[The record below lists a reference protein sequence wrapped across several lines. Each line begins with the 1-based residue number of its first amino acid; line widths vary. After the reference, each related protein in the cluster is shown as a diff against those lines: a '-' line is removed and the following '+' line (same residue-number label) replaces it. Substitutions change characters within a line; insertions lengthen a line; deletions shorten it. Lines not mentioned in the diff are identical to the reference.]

1 MTTRV
6 GAENVIINKVSCN
19 FILFN
24 NMPLL
29 FGCDSCVCVYIYIY
43 IYICRISEHIV
54 GGGLTRVVG

>member
-43 IYICRISEHIV
+43 IYIYVEYLNI
-54 GGGLTRVVG
+54 LWVVV